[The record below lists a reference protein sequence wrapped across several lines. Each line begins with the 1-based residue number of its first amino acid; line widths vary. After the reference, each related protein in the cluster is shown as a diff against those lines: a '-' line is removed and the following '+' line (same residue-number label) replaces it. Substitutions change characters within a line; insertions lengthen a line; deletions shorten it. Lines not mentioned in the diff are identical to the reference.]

1 MKGNP
6 FLGASYLLRGFS
18 LILKPGLRS
27 YVIVPLL
34 INVVLFSVLIVVGAQ
49 QFNQLMLWLLPE
61 WPTWLSWLLWP
72 LFAVT
77 ISGVAFFTFLSVCN
91 LIGAPFNALL
101 AERVEEKL
109 RGCVQ
114 QSPFQLAQVLR
125 TFIPTLISEINKI
138 LYFALRALPLLLLFL
153 IPGVNIIASVLWM
166 IFSAWILAL
175 EYADFP
181 MANHDIRFTEQRIL
195 LQKKRLMVWGF
206 GAAILLLLMI
216 PLVNFLA
223 MPTAVAGA
231 TAMWLEHFDQTLEKT
246 SDA

>member
-6 FLGASYLLRGFS
+6 FLGAGYLLRGFS
-18 LILKPGLRS
+18 LIFKPGLRS
-27 YVIVPLL
+27 YVVVPLL
-34 INVVLFSVLIVVGAQ
+34 INIVLFSILIVVGAQ
-49 QFNQLMLWLLPE
+49 QFNHLVLWLLPE
-61 WPTWLSWLLWP
+61 WLGWLTWLLWP
-72 LFAVT
+72 LFALT
-77 ISGVAFFTFLSVCN
+77 ISGVAFFTFLSICN
-91 LIGAPFNALL
+91 LIGAPFNGLL
-101 AERVEEKL
+101 AERVEERL

-114 QSPFQLAQVLR
+114 QSPFRLAQVLQ
-125 TFIPTLISEINKI
+125 TFIPMLISEINKI
-138 LYFALRALPLLLLFL
+138 LYFALRALPLLVLFL

-181 MANHDIRFTEQRIL
+181 MANHDIRFTEQRVL

-216 PLVNFLA
+216 PLVNFIA

-231 TAMWLEHFDQTLEKT
+231 TAMWVEQFDQTLEKT